1 MKLISSVW
9 GFCVN
14 KVHYCLREEQADSI
28 LIIIIHYIISGDL
41 IFAYTKMIVSGNNEF
56 AIDVTVES

>member
-1 MKLISSVW
+1 
-9 GFCVN
+9 
-14 KVHYCLREEQADSI
+14 VHYCLREEQADSI